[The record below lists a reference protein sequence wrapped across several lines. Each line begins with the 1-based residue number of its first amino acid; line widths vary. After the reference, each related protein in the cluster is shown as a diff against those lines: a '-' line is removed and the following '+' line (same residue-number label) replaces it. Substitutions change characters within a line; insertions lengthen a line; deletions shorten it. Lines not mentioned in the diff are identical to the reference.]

1 MWTESGN
8 LELESIPRKE
18 GDLRA
23 EWRAVAA
30 QEFGHIASTMRRK
43 RPLFRPATAR
53 VNRRTAEMCTSFPQS
68 RQRLPIY
75 CACSITSCTRV
86 TPLKVL
92 LSSR

>member
-30 QEFGHIASTMRRK
+30 QEFGHIASTMREEAAIVQARDCARK
-43 RPLFRPATAR
+43 
-53 VNRRTAEMCTSFPQS
+53 S
-68 RQRLPIY
+68 
-75 CACSITSCTRV
+75 
-86 TPLKVL
+86 
-92 LSSR
+92 